1 MYCLVGAIK
10 EKKIRESDRWA
21 FVSAKRLGILGPPLG
36 PGQLKDRV
44 LTTGSLRSSPDGP
57 FYVGSRVTFD
67 KTVDTV
73 DPGYPDLPLYSPC
86 LALGSK
92 F

>member
-1 MYCLVGAIK
+1 MYRLASAIK

-21 FVSAKRLGILGPPLG
+21 SVFAKRLGILGPPLG

-57 FYVGSRVTFD
+57 FYVGSRVTFEE
-67 KTVDTV
+67 TVGTV
-73 DPGYPDLPLYSPC
+73 DPGCPASPLC
-86 LALGSK
+86 
-92 F
+92 